1 MAGKVVKVAGRLKGK
16 VAIVTGGA
24 QGIGEGVSTVFARAG
39 ATVIVAD
46 LPKSPGKALVE
57 RLVAKGGLARWVPT
71 DVTDPAQTEAVVAYA
86 VREFGGLDI
95 LVNPAGILAFGTI
108 ATTDHETWDRVI
120 RVNLTGTY
128 NICHSALQ
136 EMIRRKGGSIVNF
149 SSTTGAN
156 DVGAN
161 IAAYVASK
169 GGVLML
175 TKSIAVDHAQ
185 DGIRANVIAPGPCDT
200 PMLRNVMTDEELK
213 AFGRRVPVGRV
224 GLPEELG
231 MAALF
236 LASDEASFVT
246 GALLYVD
253 GGQAA
258 QIGPILGN

>member
-1 MAGKVVKVAGRLKGK
+1 MSFVRRLSL
-16 VAIVTGGA
+16 VISL
-24 QGIGEGVSTVFARAG
+24 GV
-39 ATVIVAD
+39 
-46 LPKSPGKALVE
+46 PGFPASL
-57 RLVAKGGLARWVPT
+57 LAHPAWRIEPRQQLVPT
-71 DVTDPAQTEAVVAYA
+71 SPQSVIFETDNHWVLREAAAEPEDFQSLFA
-86 VREFGGLDI
+86 VNI
-95 LVNPAGILAFGTI
+95 
-108 ATTDHETWDRVI
+108 
-120 RVNLTGTY
+120 TGTF

-136 EMIRRKGGSIVNF
+136 EMIRRKRGSIVNF

-200 PMLRNVMTDEELK
+200 PMLRSVMTDEELE

-231 MAALF
+231 LAALF

-258 QIGPILGN
+258 QIGPILGA